1 MSSESVNQAPQI
13 AALFAEGAVAYQTQ
27 DSFPADSLLPQEQQF
42 LSKAVPK
49 RIHEFAGGR
58 ACARAGL
65 AQLGYRDVALPMGTD
80 RVPVWPAGMTGSI
93 THTDGFCAAV
103 VANCAHIRALGLDVE
118 RAGSVKPELWR
129 RICTPAE
136 LALLQSQDERSALQS
151 ATLIFSAKE
160 AFYKCQHTLTGQWL
174 RFADISITIESN
186 FFTVQ
191 ANQSL
196 QIADQSP
203 GPWRGQYRY
212 EAGYVI
218 TGSCIV

>member
-1 MSSESVNQAPQI
+1 MRSLIKRRTA
-13 AALFAEGAVAYQTQ
+13 FA
-27 DSFPADSLLPQEQQF
+27 ADSLLAEEQQF
-42 LSKAVPK
+42 LSNAVPK

-65 AQLGYRDVALPMGTD
+65 AQLGYRAVALPMGTD
-80 RVPVWPAGMTGSI
+80 RVPVWPVGTTGSI
-93 THTDGFCAAV
+93 THSGGFCAAV
-103 VANCAHIRALGLDVE
+103 VANCAQIRALGLDVE
-118 RAGSVKPELWR
+118 SADSVNPHLWR

-136 LALLQSQDERSALQS
+136 LALLQSQDERSALMS

-174 RFADISITIESN
+174 KFADISITIESN

-191 ANQSL
+191 PNQSL
-196 QIADQSP
+196 QIENHSP
-203 GPWRGQYRY
+203 GPWRGQYRC

-218 TGSCIV
+218 TGLCIV